1 MPIVFVH
8 GVAVRD
14 VDEQRPELARA
25 TRAFGEVAWPTIQG
39 HLRQHVAPAISTDPA
54 GVPIMRVYWGDLGAR
69 FAFGGRSLVSRPQD
83 LTDAAAQALESA
95 VEGPVEG
102 AVEATGS
109 AEGTVSTEDAV
120 STEPRGI
127 RRLRDLATSLRRPV
141 EDFVPVFLGDVMTY
155 VATRGTAQ
163 APGPI
168 VERVLAGLEAA
179 AFAAESRGEPIVV
192 LTHSMGGQV
201 VYDIVTHFLPRMPG
215 HQGVRIDFWCAAA
228 SQVGYFEELGLF
240 LESAPD
246 RGPGPTAYPPSE
258 HLGGWWNVWDHAD
271 LLSFRAEGVID
282 GVDDSAFFAAG
293 TLATD
298 HYRYLRNVDF
308 YRTLAAKVRAS
319 IGQTG
324 PA

>member
-25 TRAFGEVAWPTIQG
+25 TRAFGEVAWPTIQA
-39 HLRQHVAPAISTDPA
+39 HLREHVAPAISDDPA
-54 GVPIMRVYWGDLGAR
+54 GVPIMRVYWGDLGAQ
-69 FAFGGRSLVSRPQD
+69 FAFGGRSLDSRPQD
-83 LTDAAAQALESA
+83 LPEAA
-95 VEGPVEG
+95 VEAVENAVEG
-102 AVEATGS
+102 AVEGALPSATGA
-109 AEGTVSTEDAV
+109 AEPDVDTQ
-120 STEPRGI
+120 PRGI
-127 RRLRDLATSLRRPV
+127 RRLRDMATSLRRPV

-168 VERVLAGLEAA
+168 VARVLAGLDAA
-179 AFAAESRGEPIVV
+179 AFAAESRGEPLVV

-201 VYDIVTHFLPRMPG
+201 VYDIVTHFLPRLPE
-215 HQGVRIDFWCAAA
+215 HRGVRIDFWCAAA

-240 LESAPD
+240 LESEPD

-271 LLSFRAEGVID
+271 LLSFRAEGIID

-308 YRTLAAKVRAS
+308 YRTLAGKVRAS

-324 PA
+324 PR

>member
-1 MPIVFVH
+1 M
-8 GVAVRD
+8 RD
-14 VDEQRPELARA
+14 VDEQPPELARA

-39 HLRQHVAPAISTDPA
+39 HLREHVAPAISSDPA
-54 GVPIMRVYWGDLGAR
+54 GVPIMRVYWGDLGAQ

-83 LTDAAAQALESA
+83 LPDA
-95 VEGPVEG
+95 
-102 AVEATGS
+102 AVEAVE
-109 AEGTVSTEDAV
+109 EGLEAV
-120 STEPRGI
+120 AGNEPRGI
-127 RRLRDLATSLRRPV
+127 RRLRDMATTLRRPV

-179 AFAAESRGEPIVV
+179 AFAAESREEPLVV

-201 VYDIVTHFLPRMPG
+201 VYDIVTHFLPRMPE
-215 HQGVRIDFWCAAA
+215 HHGVRIDFWCAAA

-240 LESAPD
+240 LESATD
-246 RGPGPTAYPPSE
+246 RGPGPTAYPPSQ

-271 LLSFRAEGVID
+271 LLSFRAEGIIE

-308 YRTLAAKVRAS
+308 YRTLAGKLRAVS
-319 IGQTG
+319 KQG
-324 PA
+324 

>member
-14 VDEQRPELARA
+14 VDEQPPELARA

-39 HLRQHVAPAISTDPA
+39 HLREHVAPAISSDPA
-54 GVPIMRVYWGDLGAR
+54 GVPIMRVYWGDLGAQ

-83 LTDAAAQALESA
+83 LPDA
-95 VEGPVEG
+95 
-102 AVEATGS
+102 AVEAVE
-109 AEGTVSTEDAV
+109 EGLEAV
-120 STEPRGI
+120 AGNEPRGI
-127 RRLRDLATSLRRPV
+127 RRLRDMATTLRRPV

-179 AFAAESRGEPIVV
+179 AFAAESREEPLVV

-201 VYDIVTHFLPRMPG
+201 VYDIVTHFLPRMPE
-215 HQGVRIDFWCAAA
+215 HHGVRIDFWCAAA

-240 LESAPD
+240 LESATD
-246 RGPGPTAYPPSE
+246 RGPGPTAYPPSQ

-271 LLSFRAEGVID
+271 LLSFRAEGIIE

-308 YRTLAAKVRAS
+308 YRTLAGKLRAVS
-319 IGQTG
+319 KQG
-324 PA
+324 

>member
-1 MPIVFVH
+1 VPIVFVH
-8 GVAVRD
+8 SVAVRD
-14 VDEQRPELARA
+14 VDEQPPELARA

-39 HLRQHVAPAISTDPA
+39 HLREHVAPAISSDPA
-54 GVPIMRVYWGDLGAR
+54 GVPIMRVYWGDLGAQ

-83 LTDAAAQALESA
+83 LPDA
-95 VEGPVEG
+95 
-102 AVEATGS
+102 AVEAVE
-109 AEGTVSTEDAV
+109 EGLEAV
-120 STEPRGI
+120 AGNEPRGI
-127 RRLRDLATSLRRPV
+127 RRLRDMATTLRRPV

-179 AFAAESRGEPIVV
+179 AFAAESREEPLVV

-201 VYDIVTHFLPRMPG
+201 VYDIVTHFLPRMPE
-215 HQGVRIDFWCAAA
+215 HHGVRIDFWCAAA

-240 LESAPD
+240 LESATD
-246 RGPGPTAYPPSE
+246 RGPGPTAYPPSQ

-271 LLSFRAEGVID
+271 LLSFRAEGIIE

-308 YRTLAAKVRAS
+308 YRTLAGKLRAVS
-319 IGQTG
+319 KQG
-324 PA
+324 

>member
-1 MPIVFVH
+1 VPIVFVH

-14 VDEQRPELARA
+14 VDEQPPELARA

-39 HLRQHVAPAISTDPA
+39 HLREHVAPAISSDPA
-54 GVPIMRVYWGDLGAR
+54 GVPIMRVYWGDLGAQ

-83 LTDAAAQALESA
+83 LPDA
-95 VEGPVEG
+95 
-102 AVEATGS
+102 AVEAVE
-109 AEGTVSTEDAV
+109 EGLEAV
-120 STEPRGI
+120 AGNEPRGI
-127 RRLRDLATSLRRPV
+127 RRLRDMATTLRRPV
-141 EDFVPVFLGDVMTY
+141 EDFVPVFIGDVMTY

-179 AFAAESRGEPIVV
+179 AFAAESREEPLVV

-201 VYDIVTHFLPRMPG
+201 VYDIVTHFLPRMPE
-215 HQGVRIDFWCAAA
+215 HHGVRIDFWCAAA

-240 LESAPD
+240 LESATD
-246 RGPGPTAYPPSE
+246 RGPGPTAYPPSQ

-271 LLSFRAEGVID
+271 LLSFRAEGIIE

-308 YRTLAAKVRAS
+308 YRTLAGKLRAVS
-319 IGQTG
+319 KQG
-324 PA
+324 

>member
-14 VDEQRPELARA
+14 VDQQRPELARA
-25 TRAFGEVAWPTIQG
+25 TRAFGEVAWPAVQD
-39 HLRQHVAPAISTDPA
+39 HLREHVAPVISDDPA

-69 FAFGGRSLVSRPQD
+69 FAFGGRSLVSRPTD
-83 LTDAAAQALESA
+83 LAETATEA
-95 VEGPVEG
+95 VEEG
-102 AVEATGS
+102 LEAF
-109 AEGTVSTEDAV
+109 AA
-120 STEPRGI
+120 TEPRGI

-179 AFAAESRGEPIVV
+179 AFAAESRDEPLVV

-201 VYDIVTHFLPRMPG
+201 VYDIVTHFLPRMPE
-215 HQGVRIDFWCAAA
+215 HHGVRIDFWCAAA

-246 RGPGPTAYPPSE
+246 RGSGPTPYPPSQ

-271 LLSFRAEGVID
+271 LLSFRAEGIIE

-308 YRTLAAKVRAS
+308 YRTFAGKVRAS
-319 IGQTG
+319 IGQNG
-324 PA
+324 LG

>member
-14 VDEQRPELARA
+14 VDERRPELTRA
-25 TRAFGEVAWPTIQG
+25 TRAFGEVAWPTIQA
-39 HLRQHVAPAISTDPA
+39 HLREHVAPAISDDPA
-54 GVPIMRVYWGDLGAR
+54 GVPIMRVYWGDLGAQ

-83 LTDAAAQALESA
+83 LPETAVQA
-95 VEGPVEG
+95 VEAVEAVEG
-102 AVEATGS
+102 AV
-109 AEGTVSTEDAV
+109 D
-120 STEPRGI
+120 TEPRGI
-127 RRLRDLATSLRRPV
+127 RRLRDMATSLRRPV

-155 VATRGTAQ
+155 VATRGTSQ
-163 APGPI
+163 SPGPI

-179 AFAAESRGEPIVV
+179 AFAAGSRGEPLVV

-201 VYDIVTHFLPRMPG
+201 VYDIVTHFLPRLPE
-215 HQGVRIDFWCAAA
+215 HRGVRIDFWCAAA
-228 SQVGYFEELGLF
+228 LQVGYFEELGLF
-240 LESAPD
+240 LESEPD
-246 RGPGPTAYPPSE
+246 RGPAPTAYPPSE

-271 LLSFRAEGVID
+271 LLSFRAEGIID

-298 HYRYLRNVDF
+298 HYRYLRNADF
-308 YRTLAAKVRAS
+308 YRTFASKVRAS

-324 PA
+324 HP